1 MTSVQ
6 NDEVRVELTVEA
18 PIETAFKVFTEGIDT
33 WWPRG
38 HYLGSGEMVEKV
50 LEPRVGGK
58 LYGREADGTRCSS
71 GTVLVWDPP
80 KHVAFSWEISLE
92 WQAQSDPELASRV
105 DVAFAAE
112 GPNRTAVTLVHSG
125 FERHGTG
132 WESMRDGVAGEG
144 GWPDMVNTFAKAAA
158 AA

>member
-1 MTSVQ
+1 
-6 NDEVRVELTVEA
+6 
-18 PIETAFKVFTEGIDT
+18 
-33 WWPRG
+33 
-38 HYLGSGEMVEKV
+38 
-50 LEPRVGGK
+50 
-58 LYGREADGTRCSS
+58 
-71 GTVLVWDPP
+71 VLVWDPP

-132 WESMRDGVAGEG
+132 WESMRDGVSGEG
-144 GWPDMVNTFAKAAA
+144 GWPDMVRTYAKAAEA
-158 AA
+158 A